1 MREAEGPPFPDGEKK
16 EGKVGWLRL
25 GGSGHL
31 GLALVGALAAALVG
45 AFVFIAAGRYLA
57 LSFAGARHPGEAGS
71 GVIGAGLAGPASP
84 SAYHPLETANPGFSD
99 SVSELLRARAAI
111 SPLAERLSTGS
122 LAGQSPEEAARVAAS
137 LVATARRGG
146 LDPARA
152 VGAALPGPSAA
163 AALLAIDRDLDDF
176 REAAARTG
184 RAAEAYAEMA
194 ELVPKMRALRRQI
207 EAALAAAYA
216 ELSRGP
222 DGSLPPQ
229 ASDGKI
235 GPLARRGEVYPPP
248 RRDLDRAHPYALDIF
263 FTRVQSGM
271 GGEIGPEI
279 LSVSSGIVLASARD
293 WKGGAGQSSYRS
305 GGLSPNS
312 GNGVIV
318 YDPAARRYYS
328 YFHLSKV
335 FVEPGSVVTKGQSLG
350 RGGDTGS
357 NARKAGHGGHVHFEI
372 FDAAHGKALAALEV
386 RGLLF

>member
-1 MREAEGPPFPDGEKK
+1 MRDAQGAPFLAARDKAGKGGWTRLDGPGR
-16 EGKVGWLRL
+16 V
-25 GGSGHL
+25 
-31 GLALVGALAAALVG
+31 GLALLGALAAALVG
-45 AFVFIAAGRYLA
+45 AFAFIAAGRYLA
-57 LSFAGARHPGEAGS
+57 VSIAGAQHPADGRAG
-71 GVIGAGLAGPASP
+71 ILGAGAAAPASP
-84 SAYHPLETANPGFSD
+84 NAYHPLEAANPGFSD
-99 SVSELLRARAAI
+99 SLSELLRVRAAI
-111 SPLAERLSTGS
+111 ATLSERLSPAA
-122 LAGQSPEEAARVAAS
+122 LAGQSPEEAARAAAD

-146 LDPARA
+146 LDPERA
-152 VGAALPGPSAA
+152 VGAALPGPGAA

-176 REAAARTG
+176 REAAARKG
-184 RAAEAYAEMA
+184 RAAEAYAEIA

-207 EAALAAAYA
+207 EAALGAAYA
-216 ELSRGP
+216 ELRRDR
-222 DGSLPPQ
+222 DGNLPAP
-229 ASDGKI
+229 AADGKI

-263 FTRVQSGM
+263 FTRVQAGS

-335 FVEPGSVVTKGQSLG
+335 AVEPGSVVSKGQSLG

-372 FDAAHGKALAALEV
+372 FDAARGKALAALEI